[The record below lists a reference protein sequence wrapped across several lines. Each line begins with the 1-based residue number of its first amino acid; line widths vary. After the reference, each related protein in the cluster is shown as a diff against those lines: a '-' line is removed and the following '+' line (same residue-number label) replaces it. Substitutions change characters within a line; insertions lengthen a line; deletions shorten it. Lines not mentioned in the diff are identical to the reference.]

1 MVSKPFSEKVTLF
14 LTHTGEGAIPV
25 DPFLLV
31 IQTDDGI
38 NRGERLRTMSCSDK
52 MCRWNLMGLQGALL
66 SHYIQPI
73 YMSSLTLGI
82 VHTCL
87 ITYTNGLY
95 AVTFYTPLLSSPV
108 QFEIDYASL
117 FICLSVRPSVCLVRA
132 HCQRQVAFFQR
143 CSEQLFSNLDQAPPP
158 SR

>member
-1 MVSKPFSEKVTLF
+1 MIFKAFPKKSYVISIY
-14 LTHTGEGAIPV
+14 THTGEGAIPV

-73 YMSSLTLGI
+73 YMSSLTLGM
-82 VHTCL
+82 VLTC
-87 ITYTNGLY
+87 
-95 AVTFYTPLLSSPV
+95 
-108 QFEIDYASL
+108 
-117 FICLSVRPSVCLVRA
+117 
-132 HCQRQVAFFQR
+132 
-143 CSEQLFSNLDQAPPP
+143 
-158 SR
+158 